1 MKIQFR
7 DNALNRN
14 NHLAQYYYIGQIDK
28 DKYVPLPD
36 VYQQRSNFQGVPPV
50 CTPHSVQSRLQ
61 QPCGVECGHYDPW
74 KIINITSS
82 SEYFPHLPFY
92 SSNGD

>member
-1 MKIQFR
+1 MKTQFR

-14 NHLAQYYYIGQIDK
+14 NHLAQYYHIGQIDK

-36 VYQQRSNFQGVPPV
+36 VYQQHSNIQGVPPV

-61 QPCGVECGHYDPW
+61 QPYGVEYGHDDPW
-74 KIINITSS
+74 KIINITKISK
-82 SEYFPHLPFY
+82 YFPHLPF
-92 SSNGD
+92 